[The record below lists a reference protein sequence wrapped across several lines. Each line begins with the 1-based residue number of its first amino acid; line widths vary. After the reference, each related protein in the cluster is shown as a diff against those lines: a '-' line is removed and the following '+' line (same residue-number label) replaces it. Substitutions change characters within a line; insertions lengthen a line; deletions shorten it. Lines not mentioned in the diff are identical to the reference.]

1 MCQSCVDI
9 DKRLEKFRAL
19 LHRTTGPAEIER
31 INRQIIHLYGER
43 IRLHLNEE
51 S

>member
-9 DKRLEKFRAL
+9 DKRIEKFRKSL
-19 LHRTTGPAEIER
+19 RRTTDPAEIER
-31 INRQIIHLYGER
+31 IDRQIIHLYGER
-43 IRLHLNEE
+43 IRLHRNEE